1 MTDTTHTDHLL
12 PAAAQA
18 IVDRHLKTMMEELE
32 TADFQAQGVVV
43 GVLCEGK
50 TSVVWCAKDDMRS
63 TDGELIPVEVIVR
76 EISVE
81 IEKVTAE

>member
-1 MTDTTHTDHLL
+1 
-12 PAAAQA
+12 
-18 IVDRHLKTMMEELE
+18 MEELE

-76 EISVE
+76 EIAVE